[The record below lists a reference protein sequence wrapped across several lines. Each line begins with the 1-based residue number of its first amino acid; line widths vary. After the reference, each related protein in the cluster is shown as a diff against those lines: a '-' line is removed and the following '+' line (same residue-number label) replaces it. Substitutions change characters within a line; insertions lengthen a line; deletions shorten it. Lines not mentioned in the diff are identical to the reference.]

1 MAGAAR
7 DPAGA
12 AQPARPMTRPMKL
25 QPFPGAA
32 RSGALPFVAVVGHA
46 PVKRALL
53 LLAIEPRLR
62 GLAFA
67 APTGSAKSVLVRA
80 FAEIAPD
87 GPAGRPPFVIL
98 PANISE
104 DRLFGGLDLEATLA
118 GGKRRFM
125 PGVLAQANGGYV
137 FADNLNLLPTQA
149 ENALLTCL
157 DNGCL
162 RVEREGVSI
171 TSPAD
176 FALIAAF
183 NPEAGGARWHIL
195 DRMGLIVAAPRRPD
209 LETRQKVIETVA
221 AFERDAEAIQA
232 LYADE
237 TATLRALLTEAR
249 ERLSRVTLSDETLQ
263 WICARAAALGTV
275 GQRAEYFAALA
286 AQANAA
292 LEGRAAVNEDDCRTA
307 EFFALLPRATQRP
320 EQEPEPPPPPPS
332 ESSEDDAEPPSPPED
347 LEDLALVFDAEEATL
362 DADFNFFAKKA
373 RLGRYGK
380 RSERDNFQ
388 SGRYVRSVP
397 GEPSRGRVAI
407 EATLRQAAPHQPSR
421 RQKAAAAGQAP
432 ATERILLKKDDVRLK
447 KLRQRAGALVVF
459 IVDASGSMAANR
471 MGQAK
476 GAVVELLRQS
486 YVNRDKVALIGC
498 YGEESRVL
506 LTPTQ
511 SVESAKRQLESLP
524 TGGATPLND
533 ALRRAQALIEEVRR
547 AGTYA
552 EALTVVI
559 GDGRGNLP
567 ARPPESS
574 EAGLSRADLIRR
586 ELEDLARVYASGGI
600 RMAVI
605 DTQNRFVSRGEA
617 KQLAE
622 LFGGSYIYLPRL
634 SAGGVADAVKR
645 ELRRP

>member
-1 MAGAAR
+1 METT
-7 DPAGA
+7 P
-12 AQPARPMTRPMKL
+12 
-25 QPFPGAA
+25 QPFFDVA
-32 RSGALPFVAVVGHA
+32 RACATLPFVAIVGHA

-67 APTGSAKSVLVRA
+67 APTGSAKSALIRA
-80 FAEIAPD
+80 FADIVPD
-87 GPAGRPPFVIL
+87 GPAGRPPFIIL
-98 PANISE
+98 PGNISE
-104 DRLFGGLDLEATLA
+104 DRLFGGLDLEATLS
-118 GGKRRFM
+118 GGKRRFL
-125 PGVLAQANGGYV
+125 PGALAQANGGYV
-137 FADNLNLLPTQA
+137 FADNLNLLPTQV
-149 ENALLTCL
+149 ESALLDCL
-157 DNGCL
+157 DNRHL
-162 RVEREGVSI
+162 RVEREGISLI
-171 TSPAD
+171 SPAD

-183 NPEAGGARWHIL
+183 NPEEGGARWRLL
-195 DRMGLIVAAPRRPD
+195 DRLGLAVAAPRRPD

-237 TATLRALLTEAR
+237 TATLKALLTEAR
-249 ERLSRVTLSDETLQ
+249 ERLGRVTLPAETLQ
-263 WICARAAALGTV
+263 WMCARAAALGAV

-286 AQANAA
+286 ARANAA
-292 LEGRAAVNEDDCRTA
+292 LEGRAVVNEDDCRTA
-307 EFFALLPRATQRP
+307 ELFVLLPRATQRT
-320 EQEPEPPPPPPS
+320 ESDPEPPPPPPPPA
-332 ESSEDDAEPPSPPED
+332 ESSEDDAEPPPPPEE

-362 DADFNFFAKKA
+362 DADFSFFAKKA

-421 RQKAAAAGQAP
+421 RQKALAAGQAA
-432 ATERILLKKDDVRLK
+432 ATERVLLKKDDVRLK
-447 KLRQRAGALVVF
+447 KLRQRAGALIVF

-506 LTPTQ
+506 LAPTQ
-511 SVESAKRQLESLP
+511 SVEAAKRQLETLP

-533 ALRRAQALIEEVRR
+533 ALRRARALIEEVRR

-552 EALTVVI
+552 EALAIVI
-559 GDGRGNLP
+559 GDGRGNVL
-567 ARPPESS
+567 ARPPEPG
-574 EAGLSRADLIRR
+574 ADGLPRADLIRR
-586 ELEDLARVYASGGI
+586 ETEDLARLYASGGI
-600 RMAVI
+600 RLAVF

-622 LFGGSYIYLPRL
+622 LFGGRYIYLPRP
-634 SAGGVADAVKR
+634 SAGGITDAVKQ
-645 ELRRP
+645 ELGRP

>member
-1 MAGAAR
+1 MTTQTAVLTSLDAGR
-7 DPAGA
+7 
-12 AQPARPMTRPMKL
+12 RL
-25 QPFPGAA
+25 V
-32 RSGALPFVAVVGHA
+32 ALPFVAVVGHA
-46 PVKRALL
+46 PIKRALL

-62 GLAFA
+62 GVAFA

-80 FAEIAPD
+80 FADIVPD
-87 GPAGRPPFVIL
+87 SPAGRPPFVVL
-98 PANISE
+98 PSNISE
-104 DRLFGGLDLEATLA
+104 DRLFGGLDLEATLS
-118 GGKRRFM
+118 GGKRRFA

-137 FADNLNLLPTQA
+137 FADNLNLLPTHV

-157 DNGCL
+157 DTGRL
-162 RVEREGVSI
+162 QVEREGISV

-183 NPEAGGARWHIL
+183 NPEDGGVRWHVL
-195 DRMGLIVAAPRRPD
+195 DRLGLIVAAPRRPD

-221 AFERDAEAIQA
+221 AFERDAEALHA

-249 ERLSRVTLSDETLQ
+249 ACLTHVTLPDTTLR
-263 WICARAAALGTV
+263 WLCERAAALGTV
-275 GQRAEYFAALA
+275 GQRAEYFATLA
-286 AQANAA
+286 VKANAA
-292 LEGRAAVNEDDCRTA
+292 LEGRTVVNEDDCRTA
-307 EFFALLPRATQRP
+307 EFFVLLPRATQRP
-320 EQEPEPPPPPPS
+320 EDETEPPPPPTPPPPDAA
-332 ESSEDDAEPPSPPED
+332 DDETEPPAPPES
-347 LEDLALVFDAEEATL
+347 LEDLALVFDVEEAIIE
-362 DADFNFFAKKA
+362 ADFNLFAKKV

-407 EATLRQAAPHQPSR
+407 EATLRQAAPHQPAR
-421 RQKAAAAGQAP
+421 RQKALAAGQPQA
-432 ATERILLKKDDVRLK
+432 AARVLLTKDDVRLK
-447 KLRQRAGALVVF
+447 RLRRRTGALIVF

-506 LTPTQ
+506 LAPTQ
-511 SVESAKRQLESLP
+511 SVEAAKRQLETLP

-533 ALRRAQALIEEVRR
+533 ALRRAHALIEEVRR
-547 AGTYA
+547 TGTYA
-552 EALTVVI
+552 EALVVVI
-559 GDGRGNLP
+559 GDGRGNVP
-567 ARPPESS
+567 ARPPEPD
-574 EAGLSRADLIRR
+574 AANLSQADHIRR
-586 ELEDLARVYASGGI
+586 ETEDLARLYAAANI
-600 RMAVI
+600 RMVVF

-622 LFGGSYIYLPRL
+622 LFGARYIYLPRL
-634 SAGGVADAVKR
+634 SATGVTEAVKQ
-645 ELRRP
+645 ELRRTG